1 MTFLTIAIPTYNRVN
16 YLKELL
22 PELLRQ
28 CAPYPEIEITVSNNC
43 STDDTADYL
52 ATVPRIQ
59 TWTNV
64 ENVGAAENFVRCVE
78 SAQGDYVWLF
88 GDDDL
93 IEKDGI
99 DNVMDTLRFYP
110 VSLLI
115 VGIQKD
121 NPVCFRSSKE
131 FINGVSTELLVHH
144 TLITCNIFKKELFV
158 YERAR
163 RYWRNYGAMRTIMRS
178 LEWIGGKIYL
188 TNLPVIKIRENRA
201 PFNENTGPIR
211 IMQLSYLRYL
221 GLSYTRIISY
231 IYTGILLACVKRRI
245 YNWKCRRDYRRLQE
259 DDRVL

>member
-1 MTFLTIAIPTYNRVN
+1 MTFLTIAIPTYNRVE

-28 CAPYPEIEITVSNNC
+28 CAPYPEIEIIVSNNC
-43 STDDTADYL
+43 STDGTADYL

-78 SAQGDYVWLF
+78 LAQGDYVWLF
-88 GDDDL
+88 WDDDL

-131 FINGVSTELLVHH
+131 FINGMSTELLVRH
-144 TLITCNIFKKELFV
+144 TLITCNIFKKELFDCEV
-158 YERAR
+158 AR
-163 RYWRNYGAMRTIMRS
+163 KYWRDYGAMRAIMNSLKHQGTI
-178 LEWIGGKIYL
+178 YF
-188 TNLPVIKIRENRA
+188 TDLPVISIRENRA
-201 PFNENTGPIR
+201 PFGEKTGPIR

-221 GLSYTRIISY
+221 GLSYAQIISY
-231 IYTGILLACVKRRI
+231 IGTGILLPTTVRQIRKVFGVILA
-245 YNWKCRRDYRRLQE
+245 
-259 DDRVL
+259 